1 MILSGRNSCT
11 PYSGQH
17 RIIARKERIINELQK
32 HMVPGIGTGDNPQV
46 ALFRDVRNAYARFG
60 EYNVYGVRNRVASM
74 ECNNGKPVVCV
85 FSDTIFHNKSRGLTY
100 GKRSVT
106 DVFRTS
112 LMQSGHMLKEALKA
126 TAAARGLKPL
136 LDIEGRQD

>member
-46 ALFRDVRNAYARFG
+46 ALFRDVRNAYAYFNG
-60 EYNVYGVRNRVASM
+60 YNVFYVRNCVASM
-74 ECNNGKPVVCV
+74 EYTNGNPVVCV
-85 FSDTIFHNKSRGLTY
+85 YSDTIFHNKSRGLTY

-126 TAAARGLKPL
+126 TAAARW
-136 LDIEGRQD
+136 

>member
-1 MILSGRNSCT
+1 
-11 PYSGQH
+11 
-17 RIIARKERIINELQK
+17 
-32 HMVPGIGTGDNPQV
+32 MVPGIGIGDHPLV
-46 ALFRDVRNAYARFG
+46 ERFWDVVHANIHFG
-60 EYNVYGVRNRVASM
+60 GYNVECVRKYSAKL
-74 ECNNGKPVVCV
+74 ECTNGNPVVCV
-85 FSDTIFHNKSRGLTY
+85 FSDAIFHNKSRGLTN

-126 TAAARGLKPL
+126 TVAARWLRPL

>member
-11 PYSGQH
+11 PYCGQH
-17 RIIARKERIINELQK
+17 RTVARKERIINELQK
-32 HMVPGIGTGDNPQV
+32 HMVPGIGTGDNPLV
-46 ALFRDVRNAYARFG
+46 TLFRDVVNANACRG
-60 EYNVYGVRNRVASM
+60 GYNVKDVRNYVARM
-74 ECNNGKPVVCV
+74 ERTNGNPVVCV
-85 FSDTIFHNKSRGLTY
+85 FSDAIFHNKSRGLTN

-126 TAAARGLKPL
+126 TVAARWLRPL

>member
-1 MILSGRNSCT
+1 M
-11 PYSGQH
+11 
-17 RIIARKERIINELQK
+17 INELQK
-32 HMVPGIGTGDNPQV
+32 HMVPGIGTGNNPLA
-46 ALFRDVRNAYARFG
+46 ALFWDVVNAIAHRGGYNVKDVRNC
-60 EYNVYGVRNRVASM
+60 VASM
-74 ECNNGKPVVCV
+74 ERTNGNPVVCV
-85 FSDTIFHNKSRGLTY
+85 FSDAIFHNKSRGLTY

-126 TAAARGLKPL
+126 TAAARWLRPL

>member
-1 MILSGRNSCT
+1 
-11 PYSGQH
+11 
-17 RIIARKERIINELQK
+17 
-32 HMVPGIGTGDNPQV
+32 MVPGIGTGDNPQV
-46 ALFRDVRNAYARFG
+46 ALFRVVINAHANFSG
-60 EYNVYGVRNRVASM
+60 YNVFGVRNCVASM
-74 ECNNGKPVVCV
+74 DRTNGKSVVCV
-85 FSDTIFHNKSRGLTY
+85 YSNTIFHNKSRGLTY

-126 TAAARGLKPL
+126 TAAARWLKPL

>member
-1 MILSGRNSCT
+1 M
-11 PYSGQH
+11 
-17 RIIARKERIINELQK
+17 INELQK
-32 HMVPGIGTGDNPQV
+32 HMVPGIGTGDNPLA
-46 ALFRDVRNAYARFG
+46 ALFWDVVNANACRGGYNVKDVRNSVAR
-60 EYNVYGVRNRVASM
+60 M
-74 ECNNGKPVVCV
+74 ERTNGNPVVSV
-85 FSDTIFHNKSRGLTY
+85 FSDAIFHNKSRGLTN

-126 TAAARGLKPL
+126 TVAARWLRPL